1 MNNSICFIINGNELY
16 LDKNLVSFND
26 IPIFF
31 VCKDS
36 NGEYYLALCSNID
49 EFNYLVF
56 EIEFGVLYK
65 MLKQQISMRD
75 ALTTSHL
82 IWNVQSGF
90 DVSEDV
96 VIKTSLNDIDKDVL
110 PLKDALY
117 EPVTDQDL
125 QYVQDIENNFLS
137 HLAFTD
143 KIEENIELNSSV
155 DDVISVNIQVDN
167 EMRCLFTNTIT
178 LSSQN
183 EKIQYKSKSDVQFN
197 SIDGKELFAFCK
209 NLTTTIYLAA

>member
-1 MNNSICFIINGNELY
+1 M
-16 LDKNLVSFND
+16 
-26 IPIFF
+26 
-31 VCKDS
+31 
-36 NGEYYLALCSNID
+36 
-49 EFNYLVF
+49 
-56 EIEFGVLYK
+56 
-65 MLKQQISMRD
+65 
-75 ALTTSHL
+75 
-82 IWNVQSGF
+82 
-90 DVSEDV
+90 
-96 VIKTSLNDIDKDVL
+96 NDIDKDVL

-167 EMRCLFTNTIT
+167 EMRCLFSNTIT

-197 SIDGKELFAFCK
+197 SIDSKELFAFGK